1 MSDLEITKRLNKGQT
16 VVCQVRGKLIENQEL
31 ITQYHNSYGRFIS
44 ATNIFETTEL
54 ETI

>member
-31 ITQYHNSYGRFIS
+31 ITQHHNSITLLYNSCGRFI
-44 ATNIFETTEL
+44 
-54 ETI
+54 